1 MVERPWES
9 LGGVTLPASFPP
21 SFWTLLG
28 FLPHSH
34 DPRKKQLTPSDRALH
49 FLPPRRGPWSTPFPL
64 LPATNDPIGT
74 GKFIGDFLPEFPFS
88 KNAGRVE
95 MNYTAL
101 RLAINA
107 LAVPGAAGPF
117 SERRGTRCPCPGSS
131 ARWRQPGTARRAGG
145 GGWRFPRRA
154 PQAATRAG

>member
-1 MVERPWES
+1 MERPWES
-9 LGGVTLPASFPP
+9 LSGVTLPASFPP
-21 SFWTLLG
+21 SLWTPLG

-49 FLPPRRGPWSTPFPL
+49 FLPPRQDPWSTPVPL
-64 LPATNDPIGT
+64 LPATNDPVRT
-74 GKFIGDFLPEFPFS
+74 GKFVGDFVSEFPS
-88 KNAGRVE
+88 SRNAGRMK
-95 MNYTAL
+95 MNYAAL

-107 LAVPGAAGPF
+107 LTVPGAAGPF
-117 SERRGTRCPCPGSS
+117 SQRRGMRCPGPGSG

-145 GGWRFPRRA
+145 GGWRFPRRS